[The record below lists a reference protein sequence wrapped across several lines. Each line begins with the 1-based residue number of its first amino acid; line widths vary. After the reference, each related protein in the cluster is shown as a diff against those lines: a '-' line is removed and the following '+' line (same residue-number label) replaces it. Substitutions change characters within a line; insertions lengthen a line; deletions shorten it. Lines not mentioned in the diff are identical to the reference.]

1 MTITEI
7 ENRIASIEQEV
18 KFLKEQLNQ
27 RKQLNKPEPP
37 TEEDETAKMF
47 DFLHSII
54 I

>member
-7 ENRIASIEQEV
+7 EKRIANIEQEV

-27 RKQLNKPEPP
+27 LKKPDTPP
-37 TEEDETAKMF
+37 SEEDETAKMF
-47 DFLHSII
+47 DFLSSII